1 MDFIVSLFRT
11 KKDNNVIFVVVNC
24 LSIQTYFVPTK
35 TMAMAKETNK
45 LLYIY
50 IYIYI
55 DLMDYFK
62 KLYLIRFQSSLVHF
76 G

>member
-11 KKDNNVIFVVVNC
+11 RKDNNVVFVVVNC

-35 TMAMAKETNK
+35 AMATARETNK

-50 IYIYI
+50 I
-55 DLMDYFK
+55 DFMDYFK

>member
-1 MDFIVSLFRT
+1 
-11 KKDNNVIFVVVNC
+11 
-24 LSIQTYFVPTK
+24 
-35 TMAMAKETNK
+35 MAMAKETNK